1 MKNLAL
7 VFKTNSKSTMTIT
20 LANPRD
26 NVTLDEIKAAAAK
39 MIPVLVT
46 SAGADVTGLEKATV
60 ITTSEEEL
68 A

>member
-20 LANPRD
+20 LAKPRD
-26 NVTLDEIKAAAAK
+26 NVTLDEVKAAAAK

>member
-26 NVTLDEIKAAAAK
+26 NVTLGEVKAAAAIVK
-39 MIPVLVT
+39 IQPIGIQAFGIRTFL
-46 SAGADVTGLEKATV
+46 
-60 ITTSEEEL
+60 
-68 A
+68 

>member
-26 NVTLDEIKAAAAK
+26 DVTLDEVKAAAAK

-46 SAGADVTGLEKATV
+46 SAGGGCDGPGKSHCNHHL
-60 ITTSEEEL
+60 
-68 A
+68 

>member
-1 MKNLAL
+1 MKNLVL
-7 VFKTNSKSTMTIT
+7 VFNTNGKSTMTIT
-20 LANPRD
+20 LANPRN
-26 NVTLDEIKAAAAK
+26 NVTLDEAKAAAAK

-46 SAGADVTGLEKATV
+46 KAGVDVAGLEKAAV

>member
-26 NVTLDEIKAAAAK
+26 NVTLDEVKAAAAK

-46 SAGADVTGLEKATV
+46 TPAQEQM
-60 ITTSEEEL
+60 
-68 A
+68 

>member
-1 MKNLAL
+1 MCRQREQ
-7 VFKTNSKSTMTIT
+7 TNSKSTMTIT

-26 NVTLDEIKAAAAK
+26 NVTLDEVKAAAAK

>member
-7 VFKTNSKSTMTIT
+7 VFKTNSKFTMTIT

-26 NVTLDEIKAAAAK
+26 NVTLDEVKAAAAK

>member
-1 MKNLAL
+1 
-7 VFKTNSKSTMTIT
+7 MTIT

-26 NVTLDEIKAAAAK
+26 NVTLDEVKAAAAK

>member
-1 MKNLAL
+1 
-7 VFKTNSKSTMTIT
+7 
-20 LANPRD
+20 
-26 NVTLDEIKAAAAK
+26 VTLDEAKAAAAK

-46 SAGADVTGLEKATV
+46 KAGVDVVGLEKAAV